1 MGDQHTARITY
12 CRPLSRERPGVRLG
26 GMEPKP
32 AENAVSS
39 NALPRSPELMNREDS
54 ALFVVDAQ
62 ERLLEI
68 IPDSARI
75 VWNIRRLVD
84 AAQAL
89 GLPVA
94 GAEQYPQR
102 LGPTAATLKERIGPV
117 PHKRCFSAGVC
128 GDIFEQW
135 KDDGRS
141 RVLVCGIE
149 AHVCVMQTVFDVA
162 AAGFEVYVPV
172 DAIGARYVA
181 DYETA
186 LRRMESAGIILCS
199 TEMAMFEWC
208 RTAEAAEFKAISAL
222 AKEKS
227 P

>member
-1 MGDQHTARITY
+1 
-12 CRPLSRERPGVRLG
+12 
-26 GMEPKP
+26 MEPKP
-32 AENAVSS
+32 AEKTVSN

-75 VWNIRRLVD
+75 VWNIRRLLD
-84 AAQAL
+84 AATAL
-89 GLPVA
+89 GVPIA

-102 LGPTAATLKERIGPV
+102 LGPTAAILKDRVGPL
-117 PHKRCFSAGVC
+117 PHKQCFSAGVC
-128 GDIFEQW
+128 GAIFEQW

-162 AAGFEVYVPV
+162 AAGFEVYVAV
-172 DAIGARYVA
+172 DAIGARYAV

-186 LRRMESAGIILCS
+186 LRRMESAGVILS
-199 TEMAMFEWC
+199 TTEMAMFEWC

>member
-1 MGDQHTARITY
+1 MKA
-12 CRPLSRERPGVRLG
+12 
-26 GMEPKP
+26 KP
-32 AENAVSS
+32 VDNTPSQNV
-39 NALPRSPELMNREDS
+39 LPRSPELMNREDS

-75 VWNIRRLVD
+75 VWNLRRLVD
-84 AAQAL
+84 AAKTL
-89 GLPVA
+89 GVPVS

-102 LGPTAATLKERIGPV
+102 LGPTAAALKERIGPL

-128 GDIFEQW
+128 GDVFEQW
-135 KDDGRS
+135 NNEGRS

-149 AHVCVMQTVFDVA
+149 THVCVMQTAFDVA
-162 AAGFEVYVPV
+162 AAGFEVHVAV
-172 DAIGARYVA
+172 DAVGARYAV
-181 DYETA
+181 DHETA
-186 LRRMESAGIILCS
+186 LRRMGFAGVILS
-199 TEMAMFEWC
+199 TTETAMFEWC

>member
-1 MGDQHTARITY
+1 
-12 CRPLSRERPGVRLG
+12 
-26 GMEPKP
+26 MEPKP
-32 AENAVSS
+32 AENTASC

-68 IPDSARI
+68 IPENARI

-89 GLPVA
+89 GVPIA

-102 LGPTAATLKERIGPV
+102 LGPTAAVLKDLIGDM

-128 GDIFEQW
+128 GDVFEQW

-149 AHVCVMQTVFDVA
+149 SHVCVMQTVFDLA
-162 AAGFEVYVPV
+162 ASAFEVYVAV
-172 DAIGARYVA
+172 DAIGARYAV
-181 DYETA
+181 DHETA
-186 LRRMESAGIILCS
+186 LRRMEAAGIILCS
-199 TEMAMFEWC
+199 TEMAIFEWC